1 MAEPLIAYLRARKSG
16 YSNYYKMK
24 TNKQGLC
31 LFGPKPYSPFIQS
44 SLCVCVCV
52 CVCVQAFVEHVLAEN
67 TNRKEVVRWRVA
79 A

>member
-16 YSNYYKMK
+16 YSNYYKMR

-31 LFGPKPYSPFIQS
+31 LFGPKPYSPFIPS
-44 SLCVCVCV
+44 SL